1 VQHQMSTQI
10 GALGS
15 KLDKLDAR
23 PSFDFHQSVR
33 TVLSLAALFGMVVTG
48 IIWVSTNQFAVFI
61 AEQKGVNANVSARA
75 EKHEAL
81 MERIAERVGWTA
93 RVETAGG
100 RR

>member
-1 VQHQMSTQI
+1 
-10 GALGS
+10 
-15 KLDKLDAR
+15 
-23 PSFDFHQSVR
+23 
-33 TVLSLAALFGMVVTG
+33 VLSLAALFGMVVTG